1 MLKWWKMFSKNHK
14 GFSLVELICTV
25 AILSIV
31 ITSAGSAM
39 VISARSY
46 QRSNSELDLQQQA
59 QITANL
65 LTNLIIDANKIEIF
79 NGDVLGDSGKTLKI
93 VKDEPAVTYEIT
105 LVKPSEEEPGEL
117 KYTENGSEAK
127 TLAEHIDDFSI
138 KRISKNNY
146 DFSLTIKST
155 DGRTFS
161 SDYHVTPRNSDSAGS
176 LSEAAGVRAAAI
188 YAETKLVLEPNEIYY
203 LNVNVTNAA
212 AYDDG
217 WPFKVEGI
225 ADNTDGGTS
234 AVPYSDPGTPEYA
247 GKNTIKIVVG
257 RNERGG
263 SFNNSFYITLAA
275 KNAEGTEVTLRVEVL
290 VRRVTAIS
298 VQGQKLDGSAA
309 KAGAVYNVTAQT
321 TASNP
326 DKQLGAW
333 YDINYKPTYPVTWEV
348 RGEGLSGSWS
358 EYVDVVAS
366 NGDINNPFY
375 KLKLK
380 RDIPMGG
387 AIKIVAVAKHPAG
400 TDGAGNNT
408 NKTGLPYD
416 VIQGEY
422 VIKNASSINRG
433 SSGDADYTAFSFN
446 IGDLGHV
453 VDVLTDT
460 YFNKLQS
467 NWSTATNASYNEL
480 KGIWDSKSDSER
492 KDTVVRD
499 YFNGKAKSYVE
510 FRYVID
516 EEKSDES
523 KWSPWIPLSEYNG
536 GTPYFRPSEAVYF
549 RPDKDYVLQT
559 KVSFVNVDNTSI
571 VYWPL
576 EDTEQDLYMAEYF
589 VSKVSISNIWFEWV
603 WEVWWPDHERYE
615 YNTKGMDTIPNIP
628 KGPNQMFR
636 LNIAEVTGYS
646 QNGAHSCTYLKVEKE
661 VSEGVWEE
669 VTDSLESKWRESG
682 GKDSVVIF
690 FNNLRIN
697 TPGKYRILPY
707 MKDIS
712 YKPSVNAE
720 TEKISFDLY
729 DESTGEGIIYFN
741 IVD

>member
-65 LTNLIIDANKIEIF
+65 LTNLIIDADKIEIYD
-79 NGDVLGDSGKTLKI
+79 GDVPSASGKSLKI
-93 VKDEPAVTYEIT
+93 EKRDPAITYEIT
-105 LVKPSEEEPGEL
+105 LGTGTDKLEY
-117 KYTENGSEAK
+117 KENGSDAK

-138 KRISKNNY
+138 ERISENNY
-146 DFSLTIKST
+146 DFSLTVKST

-176 LSEAAGVRAAAI
+176 LPEAAGVRAAAI
-188 YAETKLVLEPNEIYY
+188 YAETRLVLEPNETYY

-290 VRRVTAIS
+290 VRRVTGIS

-326 DKQLGAW
+326 DRQLGAW

-380 RDIPMGG
+380 QDIPMGG

-408 NKTGLPYD
+408 NKTGLMYD
-416 VIQGEY
+416 VIRGEY

-433 SSGDADYTAFSFN
+433 SSGDADITPFTFN
-446 IGDLGHV
+446 VGDLGQV
-453 VDVLTDT
+453 VDILKNVYKT
-460 YFNKLQS
+460 KLDA
-467 NWSTATNASYNEL
+467 NWSGTTNASYNEV
-480 KGIWDSKSDSER
+480 KEIWDNASDSER
-492 KDTVVRD
+492 INVLNN
-499 YFNGKAKSYVE
+499 YFNESHSPKSYAE
-510 FRYVID
+510 FRYVTD

-523 KWSPWIPLSEYNG
+523 KWSPWIPLTEYSG
-536 GTPYFRPSEAVYF
+536 GTPIFRPREAVYF
-549 RPDKDYVLQT
+549 RPDKDYILQV
-559 KVSFVNVDNTSI
+559 KVSFVNENNPSI

-576 EDTEQDLYMAEYF
+576 EDTEQDLYLTEYF
-589 VSKVSISNIWFEWV
+589 VSKVCISNMWFEW
-603 WEVWWPDHERYE
+603 EVRWPNYE
-615 YNTKGMDTIPNIP
+615 KYSTKGMDTIPNIP
-628 KGPNQMFR
+628 KDQTFYFK
-636 LNIAEVTGYS
+636 IAEVIGYS
-646 QNGAHSCTYLKVEKE
+646 QNGAHDQTYLRVEKE
-661 VSEGVWEE
+661 VSEGVWQD
-669 VTDSLESKWRESG
+669 VTDSLDSKWREHA
-682 GKDSVVIF
+682 GKNDVVIEY
-690 FNNLRIN
+690 NNLKIS

-707 MKDIS
+707 MQNVPYKESINTEETTLS
-712 YKPSVNAE
+712 Y
-720 TEKISFDLY
+720 DLY
-729 DESTGEGIIYFN
+729 DLTTGGGIVYFN